1 MTLPNVVQKKAS
13 VLTYTITPPAPITLD
28 AAPTPGNWLLA
39 VAGGPAPSGL
49 VLVPPSG
56 FTPVDSQVAGGGYT
70 FVSIGIRKVQSGD
83 SDTWSFT
90 STGTYAPGSY
100 GWAGVIYEI
109 ADSGTPIETGAV
121 CSTPPVILSQ
131 GVPVGSLS
139 FNAVGVFND
148 LGDPGFFQDTG
159 GLGIWT
165 NVLDSGT
172 VSSKA
177 TSTEYHFPYM
187 AGAQIYFP
195 PASSPPVSGPG
206 FFAIL

>member
-1 MTLPNVVQKKAS
+1 L
-13 VLTYTITPPAPITLD
+13 
-28 AAPTPGNWLLA
+28 
-39 VAGGPAPSGL
+39 
-49 VLVPPSG
+49 
-56 FTPVDSQVAGGGYT
+56 
-70 FVSIGIRKVQSGD
+70 
-83 SDTWSFT
+83 
-90 STGTYAPGSY
+90 
-100 GWAGVIYEI
+100 
-109 ADSGTPIETGAV
+109 
-121 CSTPPVILSQ
+121 
-131 GVPVGSLS
+131 
-139 FNAVGVFND
+139 
-148 LGDPGFFQDTG
+148 G